1 MVIILATFFT
11 VISITPTVV
20 MGEDA
25 ATGLTIMGRISSEEG
40 PVENITVIVDS
51 LEPSGYVELSET
63 VTDKTGGYLF
73 TNLTK
78 DNYVLGI
85 EYNGIQH
92 LKTVSLE
99 NETVEANFNL
109 IASVSFSIVNT
120 DGSPLSDIDVGIINR
135 LGFRITSTVT
145 DEAGV
150 GHFEGMDFSES
161 YMIAFNHEGI
171 PYTNVFSFENGTS
184 TFVDFRLLSA
194 TTSDEDMEG
203 YMHHVIVEVG
213 EENINVWEAITF
225 RNTGTHIFN
234 NSMLS
239 IWLPDDAVDLTHEI
253 MDCCVQ
259 LTEEGLMF
267 DPMEP
272 IRPTESF
279 ETSISYNIKIKKA
292 EQVVEKRLAYDTE
305 TFFIFVKKTQGVT
318 AEALE
323 GISYD
328 GDRTLGGEEYIIFK
342 GTGIPQGGV
351 VSLKLTGLMTLT
363 DTLFQ
368 SPLLWAALFLIA
380 PVGFV
385 VYLLRGK
392 RGPEEPSRKHVEETA
407 PPEGEE
413 EVSDEGAEQLMDLKA
428 EKIAVEALISRIEGD
443 YESGEISASTFERL
457 IRRYEERLQR
467 VKAELK
473 DLEEG

>member
-1 MVIILATFFT
+1 MVAYNPVTVKGESATA
-11 VISITPTVV
+11 VLSVHGRVV
-20 MGEDA
+20 
-25 ATGLTIMGRISSEEG
+25 SEEG
-40 PVENITVIVDS
+40 PVEGITVIINAVES
-51 LEPSGYVELSET
+51 SAYVELYDT
-63 VTDKTGGYLF
+63 VTDEAGGYVF
-73 TNLTK
+73 ENLEP
-78 DNYVLGI
+78 DIYVL
-85 EYNGIQH
+85 EADYNGIQH

-99 NETVEANFNL
+99 NETVEADFNL
-109 IASVSFSIVNT
+109 VASVGFSIVDV
-120 DGSPLSDIDVGIINR
+120 DGSPMANVDVGVINK
-135 LGFRITSTVT
+135 LGFRIASAVT
-145 DEAGV
+145 DETGL
-150 GHFEGMDFSES
+150 GQFEGLDYGEP

-171 PYTNVFSFENGTS
+171 PYTKVFSFENGTS
-184 TFVDFRLLSA
+184 AFVDFRLLSV
-194 TTSDEDMEG
+194 TTSDEDMED
-203 YMHHVIVEVG
+203 YMHHIIVEVG

-234 NSMLS
+234 NSMLR
-239 IWLPDDAVDLTHEI
+239 IRLPDDAVDLTHEI

-305 TFFIFVKKTQGVT
+305 TFFIFVKKAQGVT
-318 AEALE
+318 AEAME
-323 GISYD
+323 GIIYD
-328 GDRTLGGEEYIIFK
+328 GDRTLGGEEYLIFK

-392 RGPEEPSRKHVEETA
+392 RGPEEPSKEHVEETA

-467 VKAELK
+467 VKTELK
-473 DLEEG
+473 DLEEEG